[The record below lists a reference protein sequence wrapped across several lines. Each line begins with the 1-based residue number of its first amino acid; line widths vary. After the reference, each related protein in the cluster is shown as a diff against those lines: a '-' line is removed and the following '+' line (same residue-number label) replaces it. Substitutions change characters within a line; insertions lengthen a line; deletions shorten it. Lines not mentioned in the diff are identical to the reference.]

1 MLIQQ
6 LISSD
11 AEKVFIVGQ
20 NCSTATLV
28 GNTLVCFESI
38 GAIVSVVSF
47 GNGFNNPTTSN
58 LGAFAGVLNADVA
71 AGAFGLIQAYGARNS
86 IALVPTSTAVST
98 SGQGVVY
105 GPAAGL
111 VSGQTNGATFALG
124 PIVMLDNAVSGP
136 AGFWHGFI
144 RAL

>member
-6 LISSD
+6 LIQSD
-11 AEKVFIVGQ
+11 AEKVFVVGQ
-20 NCSTATLV
+20 NCSSATLL

-58 LGAFAGVLNADVA
+58 APAFAGVLNADVA
-71 AGAFGLIQAYGARNS
+71 AGAYGLVQAYGFRAS
-86 IALVPTSTAVST
+86 IAANPATNVSI
-98 SGQGVVY
+98 SAQGLRM
-105 GPAAGL
+105 GPGNGL
-111 VSGQTNGATFALG
+111 VSAQSNGLTFAMG
-124 PIVMLDNAVSGP
+124 PIIVLDNDVSGS
-136 AGFWHGFI
+136 GFLRGFI